1 MTTTKNTLF
10 ATATAAAIVLTALF
24 FTTATASADYS
35 RGGDDTRVSNS
46 NSATVINNVEVEAET
61 GDNDAEGG
69 EGDDGG
75 YASARGGNAT
85 GGNGGRGGNGG
96 SITTGSAIAI
106 GTVNNDVNSN
116 DTTVDSCGCE
126 DDEPAQMQYRRFPSF
141 GGNNGDDVNVSN
153 RNRANVTNN
162 LEVEA
167 ETGDND
173 AEGGEGDDGGN
184 ARSSSSYRGLWHWW
198 GNYGGNATGGNG
210 GNGGNGGTINTGA
223 ANADGLVNNVVNR
236 NVTRVTR

>member
-46 NSATVINNVEVEAET
+46 NSATVINNV
-61 GDNDAEGG
+61 
-69 EGDDGG
+69 
-75 YASARGGNAT
+75 
-85 GGNGGRGGNGG
+85 
-96 SITTGSAIAI
+96 
-106 GTVNNDVNSN
+106 
-116 DTTVDSCGCE
+116 
-126 DDEPAQMQYRRFPSF
+126 
-141 GGNNGDDVNVSN
+141 
-153 RNRANVTNN
+153 
-162 LEVEA
+162 EVEA